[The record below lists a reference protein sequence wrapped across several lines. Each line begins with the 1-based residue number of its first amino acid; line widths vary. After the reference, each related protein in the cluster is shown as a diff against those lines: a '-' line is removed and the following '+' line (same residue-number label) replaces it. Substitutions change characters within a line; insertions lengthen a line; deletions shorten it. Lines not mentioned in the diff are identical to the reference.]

1 MTLEHLLIDIET
13 LLKMVRFLPSF
24 KEYFVKNKYLTQDD
38 LLEVTKYVEN
48 ANILSKEHLWAFCSV
63 LEHVI
68 EINILIKQW
77 RGIILDYSKVE
88 SDIRLK
94 LEKEYTYDIVG
105 RLIKTE
111 VSNEKFGKLI
121 KELQHNKFYYNGLS
135 TITTRL
141 INKDTNTAENCRLH
155 FFF

>member
-1 MTLEHLLIDIET
+1 MSVEHLLIDIET
-13 LLKMVRFLPSF
+13 ILKMVRFVPTF
-24 KEYFVKNKYLTQDD
+24 KNYFIQNKYLTEDD
-38 LLEVTKYVEN
+38 QLEITKYIEN
-48 ANILSKEHLWAFCSV
+48 ANILSKEHLWSFCCV

-77 RGIILDYSKVE
+77 RETTSDYSEVE
-88 SDIRLK
+88 TNIK
-94 LEKEYTYDIVG
+94 FKAEKEYTYDIVG

-111 VSNEKFGKLI
+111 ISNDKYTKLI
-121 KELQHNKFYYNGLS
+121 KELQSNKFYYNGLS

-141 INKDTNTAENCRLH
+141 INKDTNAMEHCRLH